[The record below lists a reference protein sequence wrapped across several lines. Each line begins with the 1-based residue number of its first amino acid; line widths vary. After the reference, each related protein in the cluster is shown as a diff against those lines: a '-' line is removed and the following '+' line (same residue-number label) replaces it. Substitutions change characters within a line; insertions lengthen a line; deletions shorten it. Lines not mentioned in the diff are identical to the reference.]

1 MPDFSTR
8 TWPRSPAGRARGTFG
23 VGQGAG
29 VGTAT
34 VRGGGEL
41 SCDISS
47 ARGVGV
53 FRGFGVSSSLG
64 AGLVVFFV
72 LRAVSFV
79 RDFFFADFGLGVGV
93 WCRFDFGEAACSGVS
108 RGVEFGVFS
117 SSLTNFAF
125 GMAVAVSCG
134 VADARCLFVDLLV
147 ALLAAGLKAAVY
159 WHERK
164 GETEFA

>member
-1 MPDFSTR
+1 M
-8 TWPRSPAGRARGTFG
+8 
-23 VGQGAG
+23 
-29 VGTAT
+29 
-34 VRGGGEL
+34 RGGGEL

-72 LRAVSFV
+72 LRAVSFS

-93 WCRFDFGEAACSGVS
+93 WCRFDFGEAVGSGVL
-108 RGVEFGVFS
+108 RGVGSGVFS
-117 SSLTNFAF
+117 SSLANFAF

-134 VADARCLFVDLLV
+134 VAAARCFLVDLPV
-147 ALLAAGLKAAVY
+147 ALFPTGLGDFFGFGEDAACVSPDSD
-159 WHERK
+159 
-164 GETEFA
+164 